1 MLLVGI
7 SLNIFAFDWALTGGV
22 MLGWVTFLAAVF
34 QILGFDLKTF
44 LSSGNV
50 RMRKSLE
57 KSDLPILVST
67 NEVSTTVSEK
77 EIMQIIKDA
86 SEIFASPQI
95 LFKTLSP
102 ILDEQPISFSELRV
116 ALDCNIHILRS
127 RINKL
132 QALGLIEMLGE
143 NLKRTTKGKLV
154 VEVLKARFIK

>member
-1 MLLVGI
+1 
-7 SLNIFAFDWALTGGV
+7 
-22 MLGWVTFLAAVF
+22 
-34 QILGFDLKTF
+34 
-44 LSSGNV
+44 
-50 RMRKSLE
+50 
-57 KSDLPILVST
+57 
-67 NEVSTTVSEK
+67 
-77 EIMQIIKDA
+77 MQIIKDA